1 MDIRDN
7 IYIESF
13 YQEFSEPEGYGAFDQ
28 EEEIE
33 EEIEEETNN

>member
-7 IYIESF
+7 IQIESF
-13 YQEFSEPEGYGAFDQ
+13 YQEFSEPEGEGAFDQ
-28 EEEIE
+28 EELQ